1 MKYEEYVQSNRP
13 LWVSGIALVA
23 TSLLPL
29 SILVFEGWHSG
40 VPWAAFFA
48 VQIAVLM
55 PGIYLIRP
63 LVFWIWLAVSITIS
77 LTGIFTIEHYWNS
90 VPDWMDAEMPKWVSY
105 SIKVSIWII
114 QTSSIV
120 LGIFGWIKYFVGKTH
135 NKALQATSQ
144 WYRT

>member
-105 SIKVSIWII
+105 SIKASIWII